1 MKFSRT
7 RYGFVITFGKKEKV
21 IFRFVNY
28 FKLIRELYAQSCF
41 RFDRERLAF
50 HGIRIA
56 MEAYEVWTGDYK
68 IEKVKVGYLKVNA
81 GNKTLIKD
89 SDYVKYLTTGDEK
102 VLADYLAART
112 RLNASKDCS
121 AAAHAAMFNTL
132 KSEYDPAISC
142 IIINEEDEIIDG
154 RHRASSICAAHGSDH
169 EATVVRVYSVPKFKR
184 YNKLAV

>member
-50 HGIRIA
+50 HGIRLA

-81 GNKTLIKD
+81 GKTKLIKD
-89 SDYVKYLTTGDEK
+89 CEYVKYLTTGDEK
-102 VLADYLAART
+102 ILSDYRSARS
-112 RLNASKDCS
+112 RHNMSKEETT
-121 AAAHAAMFNTL
+121 AAHVAMFNML
-132 KSEYDPAISC
+132 KIEYDPAISC

-154 RHRASSICAAHGSDH
+154 RHRASSICAAHGPDY